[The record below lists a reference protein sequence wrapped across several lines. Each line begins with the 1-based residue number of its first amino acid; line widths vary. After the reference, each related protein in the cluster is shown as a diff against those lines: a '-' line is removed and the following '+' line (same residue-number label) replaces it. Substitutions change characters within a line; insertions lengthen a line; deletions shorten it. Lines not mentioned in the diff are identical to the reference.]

1 LIAVFATFL
10 EYWAIKNPSQKRVS
24 KEGSWNTRITLARNY
39 GVDGPFQKFCF
50 PGIIKKLVIG
60 GVNNQNGLLE
70 ITDRIFGLL
79 TLHSNKIESILL

>member
-1 LIAVFATFL
+1 
-10 EYWAIKNPSQKRVS
+10 
-24 KEGSWNTRITLARNY
+24 
-39 GVDGPFQKFCF
+39 
-50 PGIIKKLVIG
+50 VIG